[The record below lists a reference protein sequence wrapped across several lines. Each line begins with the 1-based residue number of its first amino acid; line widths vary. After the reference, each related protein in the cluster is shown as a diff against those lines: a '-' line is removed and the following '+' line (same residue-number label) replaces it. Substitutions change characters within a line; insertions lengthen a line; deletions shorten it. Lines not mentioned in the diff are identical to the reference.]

1 MKIAVNPLTISP
13 SLKLK
18 KVKMGGVIRKRAVE
32 SLSVVIN
39 RRNHLIVRANL
50 KDNLVVA
57 VESVVVL
64 RDFFIVPPFAHC
76 LHF

>member
-50 KDNLVVA
+50 KDNLVIA
-57 VESVVVL
+57 VKSVVVL
-64 RDFFIVPPFAHC
+64 RDFFIVPPFAHR